1 MDFLSNI
8 VQQVITVLYN
18 MTATVG
24 LPNYGLAIIIMT
36 IIVKILLYPLTKK
49 QIESTKAM
57 MAMQPKMKAI
67 QEKYKNDKQ
76 RLNMELANLYKQENV
91 NPLAG
96 CLPLLVQ
103 MPIMIGIFY
112 GIRDFHYVGPANFLW
127 IQSISNPDPMY
138 ILPVLSA
145 LTTFVQSKQTMPDTS
160 SAQNKMMLYF
170 MPLFIGY
177 ISFSFPAGL
186 VLYWVVMNLMQI
198 GQQALMNKA
207 TVKTTRDKVNI
218 EVIEEAKNG
227 LFGLFSKKA
236 KIRVTLK
243 DAAAKIGDV
252 VEEAL
257 DNIKADVQAGK
268 EEYKNTAVDTDTEAA
283 VKKEFVVDEEAVQAG
298 KEFLQKIFHSMK
310 IEVVMEKF
318 VNKADSTVTLKLH
331 GPDMGILIGKHGQ
344 TLDAL
349 QYLTNLVANKNSS
362 ERIRIIID
370 VEDYRERRIETLSR
384 LAVRLA
390 DKVKRNGER
399 VVLEPMN
406 PHERK
411 IIHMALQNDRRIT
424 TLSEGEEPYRKVVI
438 ELKK

>member
-1 MDFLSNI
+1 MGFL
-8 VQQVITVLYN
+8 
-18 MTATVG
+18 
-24 LPNYGLAIIIMT
+24 
-36 IIVKILLYPLTKK
+36 
-49 QIESTKAM
+49 
-57 MAMQPKMKAI
+57 
-67 QEKYKNDKQ
+67 EKTGKNVD
-76 RLNMELANLYKQENV
+76 E
-91 NPLAG
+91 
-96 CLPLLVQ
+96 
-103 MPIMIGIFY
+103 
-112 GIRDFHYVGPANFLW
+112 
-127 IQSISNPDPMY
+127 
-138 ILPVLSA
+138 A
-145 LTTFVQSKQTMPDTS
+145 LE
-160 SAQNKMMLYF
+160 
-170 MPLFIGY
+170 
-177 ISFSFPAGL
+177 
-186 VLYWVVMNLMQI
+186 
-198 GQQALMNKA
+198 QALNEL
-207 TVKTTRDKVNI
+207 KTTRDKVNI

-318 VNKADSTVTLKLH
+318 VNKD
-331 GPDMGILIGKHGQ
+331 
-344 TLDAL
+344 
-349 QYLTNLVANKNSS
+349 SS